1 MRGATGAREGPAVL
15 FVRRV
20 PVYGLT
26 AALGVRS
33 SYALPVP
40 VVRAAGRG
48 PEFLRRASRE
58 AVPRLDDDRP
68 SGVDVETVRRDI
80 LESDDVRSGPRA
92 LSGEA
97 STMVGGAA

>member
-1 MRGATGAREGPAVL
+1 MRGVTGAWEGPAVVV
-15 FVRRV
+15 VRRV

-26 AALGVRS
+26 GAFGARS

-48 PEFLRRASRE
+48 PGVPATRDPGSS
-58 AVPRLDDDRP
+58 PRLDDDRP
-68 SGVDVETVRRDI
+68 SGVDVETVCRDI

-92 LSGEA
+92 LPGEA